1 MVGYDPTLLLVFI
14 LAQNNGSKCLRYTPD
29 GDLPYLHVTT
39 VGTECFPVE
48 QSELIDVNGYFGK
61 GNRVAIEEVKS
72 TLDSVMDE
80 IVSWI
85 DKK

>member
-1 MVGYDPTLLLVFI
+1 M
-14 LAQNNGSKCLRYTPD
+14 
-29 GDLPYLHVTT
+29 
-39 VGTECFPVE
+39 E

-80 IVSWI
+80 IVSWR
-85 DKK
+85 DNK